1 MRLRLRGV
9 AGVVVGLA
17 IVQMAVK
24 AFGGNDLPVAP
35 PILVTSAYIERA
47 DTLRRSETLSH
58 LFARHSIVGQELIQ
72 LLQAAEPIN
81 PRRVRAGQVFQFRY
95 AMHTGTPEQVSV
107 RLGDD
112 RILTLSRDSAQG
124 WSGVAEE
131 IYWSVSTQVA
141 RGRVQSSLYETID
154 ELIPEHVLAAGER
167 ARLTWDLADGVFGW
181 VVDFTRDNYEGDEF
195 QIAYERLQSDL
206 GDVRFGR
213 ILAARIETRGQEN
226 TAYVL
231 TDAEGR
237 NVYYDAEGRSLR
249 RAFKLYPAEFR
260 RISSGF
266 SRNRYHPV
274 LKRSRPHLGIDYA
287 AGVGTPIMA
296 TGDGTIV
303 RAGRWGSYG
312 IAVAIRHPKDVET
325 RYAHMSSLRS
335 GIRAGRRVRQGQV
348 IGYVGATGMVSG
360 PHLHYEF
367 IKNGRH
373 LDPRSA
379 VKYGEGDGIGKE
391 KRGAFE
397 AVKADYDRLLR
408 SPRAVTQTVRAG
420 LP

>member
-1 MRLRLRGV
+1 MSAL
-9 AGVVVGLA
+9 AGEG
-17 IVQMAVK
+17 
-24 AFGGNDLPVAP
+24 LPVAP
-35 PILVTSAYIERA
+35 PILVTSAYVERA
-47 DTLRRSETLSH
+47 DTLQRQETLSH
-58 LFARHSIVGQELIQ
+58 LFARHNIVGQELIA
-72 LLQAAEPIN
+72 LLDAAEPID

-95 AMHTGTPEQVSV
+95 AMRTEHPDEVRV
-107 RLGDD
+107 RLGDE
-112 RILTLSRDSAQG
+112 RILTLRRDSTTG
-124 WSGVAEE
+124 WRGEAEE
-131 IYWSVSTQVA
+131 IYWSVTTQVA
-141 RGRVQSSLYETID
+141 RGQIQSSLYETIE
-154 ELIPEHVLAAGER
+154 ELIPEHVLSAGER

-231 TDAEGR
+231 TDANGR
-237 NVYYDAEGRSLR
+237 NVYYDTEGRSLR

-266 SRNRYHPV
+266 NRNRYHPV
-274 LKRSRPHLGIDYA
+274 LKRTRPHLGVDYA

-296 TGDGTIV
+296 TGDGTV
-303 RAGRWGSYG
+303 DRAGRWGSYG
-312 IAVAIRHPKDVET
+312 IAVAIRHPKGVET
-325 RYAHMSSLRS
+325 RYAHMSRLAS
-335 GIRAGRRVRQGQV
+335 GVRAGKRVRQGQV

-379 VKYGEGDGIGKE
+379 VKYGEGDPIGKDQ
-391 KRGAFE
+391 RARFE
-397 AVKADYDRLLR
+397 AVKAEYDRLLASR
-408 SPRAVTQTVRAG
+408 PAATQTVRAG